1 MRDSGLTHILSISGL
16 HMAIMAGTVFWVVR
30 ALLALVSGLALRY
43 PINKWAAAAAL
54 TAATFYLALSG
65 AAVPMVRSWIKMS
78 IVLIAVC
85 STGPPSRCGTPRL
98 PRSRLRCGRG
108 PLDQDRNGRRRA
120 RAEARAPSSRQ
131 GPRRTRNGTM
141 TAVRTART
149 RARVPAAI
157 E

>member
-65 AAVPMVRSWIKMS
+65 AAVPMVRSWIKIS

-85 STGPPSRCGTPRL
+85 STGRPSRCGTPRL
-98 PRSRLRCGRG
+98 PRWRLRCGRG
-108 PLDQDRNGRRRA
+108 PLEQDRNGRRRA
-120 RAEARAPSSRQ
+120 RAEAPDVGARHRH
-131 GPRRTRNGTM
+131 GK
-141 TAVRTART
+141 VRG
-149 RARVPAAI
+149 VPAMGR
-157 E
+157 

>member
-54 TAATFYLALSG
+54 TYLALSG

-85 STGPPSRCGTPRL
+85 STGPPSRCGTSRL

-108 PLDQDRNGRRRA
+108 PLHQDRNGRRRA
-120 RAEARAPSSRQ
+120 RAEAPDVGARHRHGKVRGAPAMGR
-131 GPRRTRNGTM
+131 
-141 TAVRTART
+141 
-149 RARVPAAI
+149 
-157 E
+157 